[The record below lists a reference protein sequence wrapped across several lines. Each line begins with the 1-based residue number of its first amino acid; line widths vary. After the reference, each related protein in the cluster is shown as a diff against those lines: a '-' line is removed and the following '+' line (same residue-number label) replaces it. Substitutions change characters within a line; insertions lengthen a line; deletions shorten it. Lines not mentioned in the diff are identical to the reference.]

1 MNQIHFML
9 WFFQFTVSGV
19 FAQQNFFN
27 VPSSDITEKNRIF
40 FQHQMNLFPK
50 NIASNTTLCYGLGKK
65 YEIGLNILGVTYDY
79 DTKKLISNSNNEQI
93 VFPSA
98 GINMQK
104 QVLEFKKYSLAIGG
118 QIEFPSKPVEFEYY
132 VYLNTRYE
140 LKKIKFVAGFYI
152 GNNNYF
158 GNETRFSSDLQN
170 IGIQL
175 GTEYEI
181 IDDKLFFQADFIS
194 GRTAISNLIFGGA
207 YKFTKHLIFSSG
219 FQIPNTKNT
228 SSNGL
233 IFEFTY
239 IP

>member
-1 MNQIHFML
+1 MNKIHFML
-9 WFFQFTVSGV
+9 LFFQLTGLEV

-27 VPSSDITEKNRIF
+27 VPSSDITENNRIF
-40 FQHQMNLFPK
+40 YQQQMNLFPK

-79 DTKKLISNSNNEQI
+79 DTKKLISNSNNEQTI
-93 VFPSA
+93 FPSV

-118 QIEFPSKPVEFEYY
+118 QIAFPKKPEEFEYY
-132 VYLNTRYE
+132 IYLNNRYE
-140 LKKIKFVAGFYI
+140 LKKIKFVAGFYV

-181 IDDKLFFQADFIS
+181 INDKLFLQADFIS
-194 GRTAISNLIFGGA
+194 GRTSVSNLIFGSA
-207 YKFTKHLIFSSG
+207 YKFTKHLILSSG